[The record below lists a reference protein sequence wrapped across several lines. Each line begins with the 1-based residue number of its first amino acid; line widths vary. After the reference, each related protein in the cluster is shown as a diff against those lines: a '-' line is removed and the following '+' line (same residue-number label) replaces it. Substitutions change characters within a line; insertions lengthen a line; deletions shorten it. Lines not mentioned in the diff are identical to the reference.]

1 MRKLFKRLH
10 LWLSLPFGLIIL
22 TTCLTGALLV
32 FEQEL
37 TQLAFPS
44 RYTVRQVR
52 AEKLPLQTLVDRAAM
67 TLPDSVSIT
76 GVTIPSDP
84 KRPYT
89 LGLSKPRKAG
99 LLIDP
104 YTGEI
109 KGRSDRTPFYSVV
122 FRLHRWLLDSMTPGD
137 EGIFWGRVIVGTST
151 LLFVLILLTGLVIWW
166 PRRLKGLGARLRI
179 ALRHGRYRLLYDL
192 HAVGGMYAS
201 LLLLTMALTGLTW
214 SFAWY
219 RSGFYGLFGVTMEL
233 GHGAPAPAKGKPE
246 GHNAQGTPG
255 DKRPEGNAP
264 RGEGR
269 GQEGKQKPKVPKT
282 YRHWEQV
289 YRSIASRPIA
299 YSEISLSKE
308 EARASLGTANTLG
321 NSLASDTYTFDPET
335 GAITEVKLYREAKR
349 DKTIRGWIYTIHVG
363 AWGGFVTRLLT
374 FLAALFGASL
384 PLTGYYLFIKRKLAQ
399 RRSRVNRAQS

>member
-10 LWLSLPFGLIIL
+10 LWLSLPFGLVIL

-52 AEKLPLQTLVDRAAM
+52 AEKLPLQTLIDRAAA

-84 KRPYT
+84 ERPYI

-214 SFAWY
+214 SFDWY
-219 RSGFYGLFGVTMEL
+219 RSGFYGLFGVSVEKK
-233 GHGAPAPAKGKPE
+233 GKDAPAKGGGKPE
-246 GHNAQGTPG
+246 ARADKDKPA
-255 DKRPEGNAP
+255 DKRPEGQAP
-264 RGEGR
+264 RGEGPER
-269 GQEGKQKPKVPKT
+269 ESKDKPKAPKT
-282 YRHWEQV
+282 YLLWDQV
-289 YRSIASRPIA
+289 YREVATRSNA
-299 YSEISLSKE
+299 YHEINISED
-308 EARASLGTANTLG
+308 EARGMLGSLNSAG
-321 NSLASDTYTFDPET
+321 NNQAADTYHFDAET
-335 GAITEVKLYREAKR
+335 GAITKVKLYKDAKLE
-349 DKTIRGWIYTIHVG
+349 KTLKGWIYTVHTG
-363 AWGGFVTRLLT
+363 AWGGLVTRILAC
-374 FLAALFGASL
+374 LAALFGASL
-384 PLTGYYLFIKRKLAQ
+384 PLTGYYLFFKRKLAQ
-399 RRSRVNRAQS
+399 RRKKAKKA

>member
-1 MRKLFKRLH
+1 
-10 LWLSLPFGLIIL
+10 
-22 TTCLTGALLV
+22 
-32 FEQEL
+32 
-37 TQLAFPS
+37 
-44 RYTVRQVR
+44 
-52 AEKLPLQTLVDRAAM
+52 
-67 TLPDSVSIT
+67 
-76 GVTIPSDP
+76 
-84 KRPYT
+84 
-89 LGLSKPRKAG
+89 
-99 LLIDP
+99 
-104 YTGEI
+104 
-109 KGRSDRTPFYSVV
+109 
-122 FRLHRWLLDSMTPGD
+122 
-137 EGIFWGRVIVGTST
+137 
-151 LLFVLILLTGLVIWW
+151 
-166 PRRLKGLGARLRI
+166 
-179 ALRHGRYRLLYDL
+179 
-192 HAVGGMYAS
+192 MYAS

-214 SFAWY
+214 SFDWY
-219 RSGFYGLFGVTMEL
+219 RSGFYGLFGVTMEQ

-289 YRSIASRPIA
+289 YRTIASRPIA

-363 AWGGFVTRLLT
+363 AWGGLVTRLLA

-399 RRSRVNRAQS
+399 RRSRVKRAQS

>member
-214 SFAWY
+214 SFDW
-219 RSGFYGLFGVTMEL
+219 
-233 GHGAPAPAKGKPE
+233 
-246 GHNAQGTPG
+246 N
-255 DKRPEGNAP
+255 
-264 RGEGR
+264 GR
-269 GQEGKQKPKVPKT
+269 
-282 YRHWEQV
+282 Y
-289 YRSIASRPIA
+289 
-299 YSEISLSKE
+299 
-308 EARASLGTANTLG
+308 
-321 NSLASDTYTFDPET
+321 F
-335 GAITEVKLYREAKR
+335 
-349 DKTIRGWIYTIHVG
+349 
-363 AWGGFVTRLLT
+363 
-374 FLAALFGASL
+374 
-384 PLTGYYLFIKRKLAQ
+384 
-399 RRSRVNRAQS
+399 

>member
-122 FRLHRWLLDSMTPGD
+122 
-137 EGIFWGRVIVGTST
+137 
-151 LLFVLILLTGLVIWW
+151 LLFVLILLSGLGIWW

-214 SFAWY
+214 SFDWY
-219 RSGFYGLFGVTMEL
+219 RSGFYGLFGVTMEQ

-269 GQEGKQKPKVPKT
+269 GREGKQKPKVPKT

-289 YRSIASRPIA
+289 YRTIASRPIA

-308 EARASLGTANTLG
+308 EARASLGTPNTLG
-321 NSLASDTYTFDPET
+321 NNLASDTYTFDPET

-363 AWGGFVTRLLT
+363 AWGGFVTRLLA

-399 RRSRVNRAQS
+399 RRSRVKRAQS